1 MNKLRQIEITIAGES
16 PSSFLTSKS
25 GSNVEESLD
34 YLPGS
39 SLRGGLSQTWIKT
52 NGLNETF
59 KNIFA
64 SGKVHFCNLYV
75 YSKDGSKP
83 IPLSAVSCKYA
94 SGFEQDMN
102 HIDDVKHGVADI
114 LLSLIKADDDEF
126 PSESQKCRKCNE
138 PMKKYRGFYE
148 NKDYYKKI
156 TVSKRLIYHSAI
168 SGVTETSIDGGLY
181 SIEVIEKGQLFKSVI
196 LIFDDAIKDSIY
208 NFIKKNFVENKKML
222 FMGSDI
228 SRGLGHFR
236 IISLSPPENNPND
249 ISELKER
256 INGFNKKLDKKDG
269 KIYFSITLQ
278 SDAIIKDCFM
288 RFKTIIDPEDIG
300 INDSKAKVCICSNHI
315 ISGWN
320 SLLKI
325 PKEDSIAITK
335 GSVFVFCVDNLDV
348 VKLDIL
354 YQLENMGIGK
364 RRAEGFGRLTVCDP
378 FHFEGSEIK

>member
-1 MNKLRQIEITIAGES
+1 MNRLTQMEITIAGES
-16 PSSFLTSKS
+16 PSSFLISKA

-39 SLRGGLSQTWIKT
+39 SLRGGLSQAWLKS

-59 KNIFA
+59 KNIFT
-64 SGKVHFCNLYV
+64 SGKVHFCNLY
-75 YSKDGSKP
+75 KDGSKS

-94 SGFEQDMN
+94 SGFKEESK
-102 HIDDVKHGVADI
+102 IDDVKHGVADI
-114 LLSLIKADDDEF
+114 LLSLIKSDDDEF
-126 PSESQKCRKCNE
+126 PLESQKCECKE
-138 PMKKYRGFYE
+138 PMKKYRGYYE
-148 NKDYYKKI
+148 NRDYYTRTK
-156 TVSKRLIYHSAI
+156 VSKRLIYHSVI
-168 SGVTETSIDGGLY
+168 SGVTETSVDGGLY
-181 SIEVIEKGQLFKSVI
+181 STEVIETGQAFQSVI
-196 LIFDDAIKDSIY
+196 LIFDEAIKDEIY
-208 NFIKKNFVENKKML
+208 TFIKNNFLENQKML

-236 IISLSPPENNPND
+236 IISLTPPENNPNG

-288 RFKTIIDPEDIG
+288 RFKTIIDRDDIG
-300 INDSKAKVCICSNHI
+300 IKDSKAKVCICEKHI

-320 SLLKI
+320 SLLKM

-335 GSVFVFCVDNLDV
+335 GSVFVFCVDDLDA

-364 RRAEGFGRLTVCDP
+364 RKAEGFGRLTVCDP
-378 FHFEGSEIK
+378 FHYEGSEIK